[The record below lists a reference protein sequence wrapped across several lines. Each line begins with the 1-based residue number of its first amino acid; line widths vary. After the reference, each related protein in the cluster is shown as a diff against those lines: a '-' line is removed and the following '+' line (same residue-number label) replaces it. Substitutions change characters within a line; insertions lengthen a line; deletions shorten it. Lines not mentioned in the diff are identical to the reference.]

1 LQQACAQNNIWAHI
15 GFNERSTAS
24 LGCLWN
30 SAVLISDEGKVVNHQ
45 RKLVPTFYE
54 KLTWANGDARG
65 LKVVASDRIGRV
77 GALICGENTNP
88 LGQSHD

>member
-1 LQQACAQNNIWAHI
+1 
-15 GFNERSTAS
+15 
-24 LGCLWN
+24 
-30 SAVLISDEGKVVNHQ
+30 VLISDEGKVVNHQ

-65 LKVVASDRIGRV
+65 LKVVVSERIGRV

-88 LGQSHD
+88 LG

>member
-1 LQQACAQNNIWAHI
+1 M
-15 GFNERSTAS
+15 
-24 LGCLWN
+24 
-30 SAVLISDEGKVVNHQ
+30 LISDEGKVVNHQ

-65 LKVVASDRIGRV
+65 LRVVASDRIGRV

-88 LGQSHD
+88 LGQSHDSIGRGDSAHR